1 MKRFALLGSVSL
13 ILSAAAL
20 QAQSSGRTCSNQTLR
35 GAYGVLFTGT
45 AAAASVLPG
54 LTGTPGSIE
63 QTTGVVIHTFDGFGQ
78 FTQTDTVKGSLSG
91 TVADR
96 PGGGTYSVNADCS
109 GTYSIIIP
117 FPGVPPIVV
126 RFVIVDSGKEFRG
139 IVMSPQSSIVVANGR
154 KVD

>member
-1 MKRFALLGSVSL
+1 MVRKPDSNDDSFAGGFTRYIQPRGISIKRFALLGSVSL

-78 FTQTDTVKGSLSG
+78 FTQTDTVKGSL
-91 TVADR
+91 
-96 PGGGTYSVNADCS
+96 
-109 GTYSIIIP
+109 
-117 FPGVPPIVV
+117 
-126 RFVIVDSGKEFRG
+126 
-139 IVMSPQSSIVVANGR
+139 
-154 KVD
+154 